1 MAALESTLGRCDGA
15 SRWSARLRSS
25 PELQSGAV
33 RLLTAL
39 FGAGYLGLGAWTDY
53 YGIDVPYF
61 LTIFTLHLLASLA
74 LILSVIHQP
83 EWIARRYIALCLDI
97 VVVSLAI
104 FVTQEAISPFYLLYI
119 LIFISAG
126 TRFGRGPLIVGSVVA
141 VVAYNFVLIE
151 LDEWNRH
158 PFEASFFLLLLVL
171 LPLYQA
177 SLLRQLQQARA
188 DAEHASKAKS
198 DFLAVMTH
206 ELRTPLTGVIG
217 MAELLKETRLDA
229 EQREQVEAITSSA
242 NALSALIG
250 DILDFSKLD
259 ARRLKLERLPFAP
272 RELTHEV
279 CAILDGQARARGL
292 ALIQEVTPEVPECVL
307 GDALRVRQIL
317 FNLIG
322 NAIKFTE
329 HGEVRV
335 RLSVAAPSS
344 AIGRMHLLIE
354 VIDTGIGI
362 PSDTLGV
369 LFESFRQADDSTTR
383 RFGGTGL
390 GTTIARELAVLM
402 SGTIEVESEE
412 GHGSLFRVRLP
423 LLDEIPATVA
433 EEPAGCTVTA
443 AATPNDWRIP
453 YAGPAI
459 RLLVAEDN
467 AIAAKV
473 ITRFL
478 DRMGFEYDLFSDGE
492 SALEAA
498 LAGGY
503 RIAVVDLRMPR
514 LDGLGFTR
522 RYRAEAGGRPLPILA
537 LTANASED
545 VRHECLAAGMDGF
558 LAKPVKPD
566 ELRSMIERLG
576 TLNDTSASG
585 SSGLAGL
592 VPIHGRVGLLEQT

>member
-1 MAALESTLGRCDGA
+1 MAALESTLRRRAGA
-15 SRWSARLRSS
+15 SSWAAWLRSS

-61 LTIFTLHLLASLA
+61 LTIFALHLLASFA
-74 LILSVIHQP
+74 LMVSVIRRP
-83 EWIARRYIALCLDI
+83 DWIARRYIALCLDI

-141 VVAYNFVLIE
+141 VLAYNFVLIE
-151 LDEWNRH
+151 LDEWSRH
-158 PFEASFFLLLLVL
+158 PFEAAFFLLLLVL

-198 DFLAVMTH
+198 DFLAIMTH

-217 MAELLKETRLDA
+217 MAELLKETRLDT

-292 ALIQEVTPEVPECVL
+292 ALIQEVMPEVPERLL

-317 FNLIG
+317 FNLVG

-329 HGEVRV
+329 RGEVRV
-335 RLSVAAPSS
+335 CLSRAESS
-344 AIGRMHLLIE
+344 AAISRPHLLIE
-354 VIDTGIGI
+354 VADTGIGI
-362 PSDTLGV
+362 PADTLDV

-402 SGTIEVESEE
+402 DGAIEVESEE
-412 GHGSLFRVRLP
+412 GRGSLFRVRLP
-423 LLDEIPATVA
+423 LLDEIPSTVA
-433 EEPAGCTVTA
+433 EEPASYRVRT
-443 AATPNDWRIP
+443 TPNDWRTP
-453 YAGPAI
+453 YAGAVI
-459 RLLVAEDN
+459 RVLVAEDN

-478 DRMGFEYDLFSDGE
+478 DRMGFEYDLFTDGE

-503 RIAVVDLRMPR
+503 QIAVVDLRMPR
-514 LDGLGFTR
+514 LDGLDFTR
-522 RYRAEAGGRPLPILA
+522 RYRAESNGRPLPILA

-545 VRHECLAAGMDGF
+545 VRHDCLAAGMDGF

-566 ELRSMIERLG
+566 ELRHAIERFATLDDRRDSGPSRLASLG
-576 TLNDTSASG
+576 
-585 SSGLAGL
+585 
-592 VPIHGRVGLLEQT
+592 PIHGRVGLLEQT

>member
-1 MAALESTLGRCDGA
+1 MVALESTPGRFDE
-15 SRWSARLRSS
+15 RLDWSARLRSN
-25 PELQSGAV
+25 PELQSGSV

-39 FGAGYLGLGAWTDY
+39 FGAGYLGLGAWIDY
-53 YGIDVPYF
+53 YRLDVPYF
-61 LTIFTLHLLASLA
+61 LTIFALHLLASLA
-74 LILSVIHQP
+74 LIASVIHQP
-83 EWIARRYIALCLDI
+83 DWVARRYIALCLDI

-104 FVTQEAISPFYLLYI
+104 FVTQAAISPFYLLYI

-151 LDEWNRH
+151 LDEWSRH
-158 PFEASFFLLLLVL
+158 PFEAAFFLVLLVL

-217 MAELLKETRLDA
+217 MAELLKETRLDT

-292 ALIQEVTPEVPECVL
+292 ALIQEVRPEVPERVL

-317 FNLIG
+317 FNLVG
-322 NAIKFTE
+322 NAVKFTE
-329 HGEVRV
+329 RGEVRV
-335 RLSVAAPSS
+335 RLSVAASCP
-344 AIGRMHLLIE
+344 ALTRPHLVIE

-362 PSDTLGV
+362 PADTLDV

-402 SGTIEVESEE
+402 GGTIEVESEE
-412 GHGSLFRVRLP
+412 GRGSLFRVRLP
-423 LLDEIPATVA
+423 LLDELPAAVA
-433 EEPAGCTVTA
+433 EEPAGYAVRT
-443 AATPNDWRIP
+443 TPNDWRTP

-459 RLLVAEDN
+459 RVLVAEDN

-478 DRMGFEYDLFSDGE
+478 DRMGFEYDLFTDGV

-503 RIAVVDLRMPR
+503 QIAVVDLRMPR
-514 LDGLGFTR
+514 LDGLDFTR
-522 RYRAEAGGRPLPILA
+522 RYRVESNGRPLPILA

-545 VRHECLAAGMDGF
+545 VRRDCLAAGMDGF

-576 TLNDTSASG
+576 TPNDTRTSGPSA
-585 SSGLAGL
+585 LAGL
-592 VPIHGRVGLLEQT
+592 GPIHGRVGLLEQA

>member
-1 MAALESTLGRCDGA
+1 MAAVEWQAGWGERARVWALGLGMH
-15 SRWSARLRSS
+15 
-25 PELQSGAV
+25 PEIQSGLV
-33 RLLTAL
+33 RFLTVL
-39 FGAGYLGLGAWTDY
+39 VGGGYIALGAWTEY
-53 YGIDVPYF
+53 YRVDVPYF
-61 LTIFTLHLLASLA
+61 LTVFGLHLLVGLG
-74 LILSVIHQP
+74 LMISVVYRP
-83 EWIARRYIALCLDI
+83 EWVARRYIALCLDI

-104 FVTQEAISPFYLLYI
+104 FITREAISPFYLLYI

-151 LDEWNRH
+151 LDEWSRH
-158 PFEASFFLLLLVL
+158 PFEAAFFLLLLVL

-177 SLLRQLQQARA
+177 SLLRRLQQARA
-188 DAEHASKAKS
+188 DAERASKAKS

-229 EQREQVEAITSSA
+229 EQHEQVEAIVSSA

-259 ARRLKLERLPFAP
+259 AHRLKLERLPFAP
-272 RELTHEV
+272 RELAHEV

-292 ALIQEVTPEVPECVL
+292 ALIREIAPEVPECVL

-335 RLSVAAPSS
+335 RLLVAESS
-344 AIGRMHLLIE
+344 PTFGRPHLMIE
-354 VIDTGIGI
+354 VVDTGIGI
-362 PSDTLGV
+362 PADKLDV
-369 LFESFRQADDSTTR
+369 LFESFRQADASTTR

-402 SGTIEVESEE
+402 GGAIEVESEE
-412 GHGSLFRVRLP
+412 GRGSLFRVRLP
-423 LLDEIPATVA
+423 LLDELPSAVA
-433 EEPAGCTVTA
+433 EEPAPYRVET
-443 AATPNDWRIP
+443 TPNDWRTP
-453 YAGPAI
+453 YAGPKI
-459 RLLVAEDN
+459 RVLVAEDN

-478 DRMGFEYDLFSDGE
+478 DRMGFEYDLFTDGE

-522 RYRAEAGGRPLPILA
+522 RYRAESSGRPLPILA

-566 ELRSMIERLG
+566 ELRGAIERLG
-576 TLNDTSASG
+576 TPDDAGRSG
-585 SSGLAGL
+585 PSRLAGL
-592 VPIHGRVGLLEQT
+592 GLVHGCVGVLEQT

>member
-1 MAALESTLGRCDGA
+1 MVVLESTLERFAGA
-15 SRWSARLRSS
+15 SGWSARLRAD
-25 PELQSGAV
+25 PELQSGTV
-33 RLLTAL
+33 RILTAL

-53 YGIDVPYF
+53 YDIDVPYF
-61 LTIFTLHLLASLA
+61 LTIFALHLLVSLT
-74 LILSVIHQP
+74 LIVSVIQQP
-83 EWIARRYIALCLDI
+83 DWSARRYVALCLDI

-126 TRFGRGPLIVGSVVA
+126 TRFGRGPLIMGSVVA

-151 LDEWNRH
+151 LNEWQRH
-158 PFEASFFLLLLVL
+158 PFEAAFFLVLLVL

-188 DAEHASKAKS
+188 DAEQASKAKS

-217 MAELLKETRLDA
+217 MAELLQETRLDA

-272 RELTHEV
+272 REVTHEV

-292 ALIQEVTPEVPECVL
+292 ALIQEVAPEVPERVI

-317 FNLIG
+317 FNLVG

-329 HGEVRV
+329 RGEVRV
-335 RLSVAAPSS
+335 RLRVAESS
-344 AIGRMHLLIE
+344 PALGRPHLAIE
-354 VIDTGIGI
+354 VMDTGIGI
-362 PSDTLGV
+362 PTDKLDV
-369 LFESFRQADDSTTR
+369 LFESFRQADESTTR

-390 GTTIARELAVLM
+390 GTTIARELSVLM
-402 SGTIEVESEE
+402 GGAIEVESEE
-412 GHGSLFRVRLP
+412 GRGSLFRVRLP
-423 LLDEIPATVA
+423 LLDELPSAVA
-433 EEPAGCTVTA
+433 EEPAPYRVET
-443 AATPNDWRIP
+443 TPNDWRTP
-453 YAGPAI
+453 YAGPKI
-459 RLLVAEDN
+459 RVLVAEDN

-478 DRMGFEYDLFSDGE
+478 DRMGFEYDLFMDGE

-545 VRHECLAAGMDGF
+545 VRHACLAAGMDGF

-566 ELRSMIERLG
+566 ELRGAIERLG
-576 TLNDTSASG
+576 ALDD
-585 SSGLAGL
+585 AGEGTQIGPAGWPWAAGMPES
-592 VPIHGRVGLLEQT
+592 VTR

>member
-1 MAALESTLGRCDGA
+1 MAVLESTLGRLAGTA
-15 SRWSARLRSS
+15 RWSARLRGN

-39 FGAGYLGLGAWTDY
+39 FGAGYIALGAWADY
-53 YGIDVPYF
+53 YRVDVPYF
-61 LTIFTLHLLASLA
+61 LTIFALHLLASFA
-74 LILSVIHQP
+74 LIVSVIYRP
-83 EWIARRYIALCLDI
+83 DWVARRYLAICLDV

-141 VVAYNFVLIE
+141 VLAYNLVLIE
-151 LDEWNRH
+151 LDEWHRH
-158 PFEASFFLLLLVL
+158 TFEAAFFLLLLVL

-188 DAEHASKAKS
+188 DAERASKAKS
-198 DFLAVMTH
+198 DFLAIMTH

-217 MAELLKETRLDA
+217 MAELLRETRLDS
-229 EQREQVEAITSSA
+229 EQCEQVEAIASSA

-279 CAILDGQARARGL
+279 CAILDGQACARGL
-292 ALIQEVTPEVPECVL
+292 ALIQEIAPEVPERVL

-335 RLSVAAPSS
+335 RLRVAESS
-344 AIGRMHLLIE
+344 PALGRPHLAIE

-362 PSDTLGV
+362 PADTLDV

-390 GTTIARELAVLM
+390 GTTIARELVVLM
-402 SGTIEVESEE
+402 GGAIEVESEE
-412 GHGSLFRVRLP
+412 GRGSLFRVRLP
-423 LLDEIPATVA
+423 LLDELPPAVA
-433 EEPAGCTVTA
+433 EEPACYTVKT
-443 AATPNDWRIP
+443 TPNDWRTP
-453 YAGPAI
+453 HAGPAI
-459 RLLVAEDN
+459 RVLVAEDN

-478 DRMGFEYDLFSDGE
+478 DRMGFEYDLFTDGA

-503 RIAVVDLRMPR
+503 QIAVVDLRMPK
-514 LDGLGFTR
+514 LDGLDFTR
-522 RYRAEAGGRPLPILA
+522 RYRAESNGRPLPILA

-545 VRHECLAAGMDGF
+545 VRHDCLDAGMDGF

-566 ELRSMIERLG
+566 ELRSTIEHFGILSDTG
-576 TLNDTSASG
+576 TSNSPR
-585 SSGLAGL
+585 
-592 VPIHGRVGLLEQT
+592 PIHGRVGLLEQT